1 MIVNGYPASLES
13 NFNDPTLTLAA
24 SEMSALC
31 LKRFGRQDTS
41 WNFKFRLETSLPSFE
56 VSFKADTLEIAA
68 STPVE
73 ILYGVYDFA
82 ERFLGYFFFEPG
94 KDLLNGQGALEL
106 AEGVLIPAR
115 KVPFKVRGFI
125 QEYPFD
131 ENSPLLADWMAKNKL
146 NFLNVW
152 MKYYDGLSY
161 EGREAFRIRGIEIQ
175 SGHHNFDY
183 WIPAKKY
190 HKEHPEFFAEINGVR
205 IKPEADENALLLGKQ
220 LCTTNKGLRKEIVN
234 NMVDYIEKNPEL
246 KSVALVPNDG
256 FGWCQCEECS
266 KFYDKSKHGE
276 LYSLSTH
283 VYIADRI
290 YHDMVQDVAG
300 QLAARRSDLDLYFC
314 AYINYCRPSENFKL
328 TPNLTV
334 MMAPYWRCINHRI
347 DEECPINSH
356 YASDIKAW
364 CDCKAGGKVVIYE
377 YYMGVNFYLSLPQV
391 FHRTVFQECAWYE
404 SIGVDG
410 IATQFHPP
418 HWSVYGLNYVAMA
431 KALRGE
437 KEEEAVPQMMKALF
451 GADAAEGEAF
461 YAHMRSITHSAGP
474 CHVTYP
480 YALFSRTE
488 LAPYAEAVKL
498 ADALKAK
505 APNNRFRRE
514 LRIWTEYLYRYKALF
529 DAFHAGCAGIREID
543 NFLEWI
549 HSHRDTAVFVHN
561 RFDSY
566 FEAWRSAI
574 RQGKEYL
581 HFNLDWEDDY
591 IRQHKLTLN
600 GK

>member
-1 MIVNGYPASLES
+1 MTFNGYPVVDSGK
-13 NFNDPTLTLAA
+13 FDDPTLTLAA
-24 SEMSALC
+24 TEMAALT
-31 LKRFGRQDTS
+31 LQRFGRPDTS
-41 WNFKFRLETSLPSFE
+41 WQVAFELNEALPSFE
-56 VSFKADTLEIAA
+56 VTFKESTLTVSGPTA
-68 STPVE
+68 VE

-82 ERFLGYFFFEPG
+82 EKFLGYFFFEPG
-94 KDLLNGQGALEL
+94 RDILNGKGAVDLPQGT
-106 AEGVLIPAR
+106 LIPAR
-115 KVPFKVRGFI
+115 AVPFKVRGFV

-131 ENSPLLADWMAKNKL
+131 ENSPQLADWMAKNKL

-152 MKYYDGLSY
+152 MKYYDGLDY
-161 EGREAFRIRGIEIQ
+161 QGREAFRIRGIEIQ

-183 WIPAKKY
+183 WIPAPKY
-190 HKEHPEFFAEINGVR
+190 HKDHPEFFAEIDGVR

-220 LCTTNKGLRKEIVN
+220 LCTTNKALRKEIVN
-234 NMVDYIEKNPEL
+234 NMVKYIEKNPEL

-300 QLAARRSDLDLYFC
+300 QLAEKRSDLDLYFC

-347 DEECPINSH
+347 DEECPINSR
-356 YASDIKAW
+356 YADDIKAW

-391 FHRTVFQECAWYE
+391 FHRTLFQECAWYE

-418 HWSVYGLNYVAMA
+418 HWSVYGLNFVAMA

-437 KEEEAVPQMMKALF
+437 KEEEAVPRMMQALF
-451 GADAAEGEAF
+451 GEDAAEAEAF
-461 YAHMRSITHSAGP
+461 YAHMRSITDSTGP

-480 YALFSRTE
+480 YALFSRTDIS
-488 LAPYAEAVKL
+488 LYAKAVKL

-505 APNNRFRRE
+505 APDNRFRQE
-514 LRIWTEYLYRYKALF
+514 LRIWTEYLYRYKSLF

-543 NFLEWI
+543 ALLEWV
-549 HSHRDTAVFVHN
+549 HSHRDSRVFVHA
-561 RFDSY
+561 RFDPY